1 MIFYQGLDIVD
12 IRRINKLYN
21 KYGLKLLGKIL
32 TDKEK
37 NTLNSVKDKKV
48 LIEKIANRFAAK
60 EATSKAL
67 GIGFSDGITL
77 KNIEIFNDLLNKPNI
92 KLIGA
97 AKKRFVYLKNKK
109 KNEILSISLSNE
121 RNYAIASVNII
132 FYW

>member
-1 MIFYQGLDIVD
+1 M
-12 IRRINKLYN
+12 
-21 KYGLKLLGKIL
+21 

-60 EATSKAL
+60 ATSKAL

-97 AKKRFVYLKNKK
+97 AKKRFIYLKNKK

-132 FYW
+132 FY